1 LKAVFDTNIFVSAL
15 AIPGGQAERA
25 IDLVI
30 DARVNLCISKE
41 IIHEVLGV
49 LAQKFSKGPEELA
62 RTAVFLSELAEL
74 VVPRKKLAVLDD
86 EPDNR
91 ILECAV
97 TGHADV
103 IVTGDRAMLNLKK
116 YQEIRILSLRQFLD
130 EISAPDS

>member
-49 LAQKFSKGPEELA
+49 LAGKFSKGPEDLA

-74 VVPRKKLAVLDD
+74 AVTRKKLAILDD

-97 TGHADV
+97 AGHADI
-103 IVTGDRAMLNLKK
+103 IVTGDRAMLDLKRF
-116 YQEIRILSLRQFLD
+116 QEIRILSLRQFLD
-130 EISAPDS
+130 DGSIRDP